1 MNPSE
6 NDDKQKLLSKHWEM
20 MKWVTEFIDENREKL
35 EEERIKK
42 EIVAMQKMYE

>member
-1 MNPSE
+1 
-6 NDDKQKLLSKHWEM
+6 M

-42 EIVAMQKMYE
+42 EIVAMQEMYE